1 MGKPNWMSGA
11 TGAVGG
17 AAAGAPLGP
26 YGMLA
31 GSLIGGGAGLYSG
44 TKEPKLKN
52 QSNFDP
58 YQQGIHQQQGEAL
71 QGGGGYAQLIKMLQD
86 MTDPNSDF
94 HKAYEDQQMGQFNE
108 VTIPGIGER
117 FGGGYGANS
126 GALSSS
132 GFGQALGGAAAGLQR
147 DLAANKM
154 NTIKDALQR
163 LTGEYGKYQDRN
175 TFDREETPGQSSI
188 LETLLPA
195 LIQAMRGYNA

>member
-1 MGKPNWMSGA
+1 MGKPNWMSGV
-11 TGAVGG
+11 TGAAGG

-108 VTIPGIGER
+108 VTIPNIGER
-117 FGGGYGANS
+117 FAGAGANS

-132 GFGQALGGAAAGLQR
+132 GFGQALGGAATGLQR
-147 DLAANKM
+147 DLSANKM
-154 NTIKDALQR
+154 KTIQDALQR
-163 LTGEYGKYQDRN
+163 LTGEYGKYQDRT
-175 TFDREETPGQSSI
+175 TFDREETPGYEGLVQKF
-188 LETLLPA
+188 LPIFIKA
-195 LIQAMRGYNA
+195 IQGGM